1 MLGWSTQLGNK
12 LFGPDPKLEFAK
24 PGQGLDLLAGRTI
37 PLDSPYWRQYLTLF
51 DSPSDV
57 VLLLP
62 STSLL
67 SALHSNPLNVLTLLY
82 SLTTSLFSLLSNPSF
97 PNVDLAK
104 EALNAVRVLSRVVPI
119 VLAPRVAGAVDEV
132 EEELFWRREEV
143 PVKKEVGEES
153 ASGKEKTKASEAEG
167 QFVLEDEDDEDA
179 TPADPLTSA
188 SASTAPPAAEDPAYE
203 ELPPLAE
210 RLLGALVDLLFVPGF
225 TLPESSRAGTD
236 SSIVTYSI
244 WEPGIA
250 SPAPSHPRPPL
261 PLSTLSA
268 RLEILRL
275 LTLLISLPSLLT
287 SPSHFPS
294 LPNTWREALVSGR
307 AAGRGDK
314 NVVLCLLCSVL
325 NTALNAGAAGATGGE
340 AGSAGAGL
348 EGLRE
353 RAARLAA
360 ETAKR
365 TTAPVATGSADG
377 SDESSVKNALVG
389 ACLQF
394 LDAVL
399 IDHAP
404 IDGPESAPN
413 QFAFY
418 LSKLHRPSD
427 FSFLQ
432 SGLVGLI
439 TTSLAAPATSSLF
452 PLGLPLP
459 VNIPSSSP
467 GSPARTKKP
476 AGWTTEA
483 LTIFWRTLD
492 TNRKFVSWLVKP
504 DSSSEG
510 KSRLLETLVAVE
522 ACMLDWHTDETQIGL
537 VRLASF
543 VMQTLSA
550 EVASA
555 GLAGKDAEEEV
566 KRLLNAPLEPE
577 VVGARLAGVVRRQV
591 ASQGIDVGE
600 ERQGDR
606 DGKRE
611 TRSVTLV
618 EYLLIVLHALL
629 IPSSTTTAAPQPT
642 RSSLSTLYP
651 SLLLTVSNLSPF
663 FRDVGAAAATRLVR
677 VWLAFSAPSW
687 VLMEEGN
694 PRLIF
699 YLLETFNNVV
709 HFNLDSNPHVMY
721 ALTVTY
727 QRFDLLANFTLAQG
741 IAEARRLRAARR
753 ERQQRAASSGP
764 TLRPI
769 NEGVAASARRS
780 EDSPGASSEK
790 ALGKRRERPISL
802 GSLADL
808 SLSSPSSPNLSRTT
822 SNTSG
827 GPLSPT
833 ASEAGE
839 TGDGQ
844 RPFVGKNGF
853 VPTTEWVAAWR
864 EGLPLDTLM
873 IVLSELRPKLLEL
886 DPSFPTSTPSASV
899 IASLRTLL
907 VSPSLITLLPPLS
920 SQPSPRVRS
929 FVSSAASMTWL
940 ASVIYGRIYLSQLDY
955 LRDTLAVQ
963 LFAIAQ
969 APNSAA
975 GGLWRRAGAVGGVQG
990 VVGGLSAGLGAE
1002 LDRVSRSA
1010 VEVGGKVGD
1019 TVRGVLGRFGG
1030 NSR

>member
-12 LFGPDPKLEFAK
+12 LFGPDPKFEFAK
-24 PGQGLDLLAGRTI
+24 PGQGVDLLAGRTI

-67 SALHSNPLNVLTLLY
+67 SALHSNPLNVLTLIHF
-82 SLTTSLFSLLSNPSF
+82 LTTSLFTLLLNPSF
-97 PNVDLAK
+97 PNAELAK
-104 EALNAVRVLSRVVPI
+104 EALNAVRVLSRVVPL
-119 VLAPRVAGAVDEV
+119 VLAPRVAGAVDQV
-132 EEELFWRREEV
+132 EEELFWRREKV
-143 PVKKEVGEES
+143 PLREEVGEES
-153 ASGKEKTKASEAEG
+153 ASGKEEAKASDAEG
-167 QFVLEDEDDEDA
+167 QFVLEDEEDEDT
-179 TPADPLTSA
+179 TPVDPLTSA
-188 SASTAPPAAEDPAYE
+188 SAVKAQHEAEESAFE

-210 RLLGALVDLLFVPGF
+210 RLLSALVDLLFVPGF
-225 TLPESSRAGTD
+225 TLPDSSRAGAD

-244 WEPGIA
+244 WESGIA
-250 SPAPSHPRPPL
+250 SPAPSHPRPAL
-261 PLSTLSA
+261 PLTSLSA

-325 NTALNAGAAGATGGE
+325 NTALNAGAAGA
-340 AGSAGAGL
+340 AGTSAGAGV

-365 TTAPVATGSADG
+365 TAPVADG
-377 SDESSVKNALVG
+377 SDEASVKNALVG

-394 LDAVL
+394 LDTVL

-404 IDGPESAPN
+404 VEGAEAAPN

-427 FSFLQ
+427 FSFLH

-439 TTSLAAPATSSLF
+439 TTSLAAPSTSSLF

-459 VNIPSSSP
+459 VNISPSSSP
-467 GSPARTKKP
+467 TSPARTKKP

-483 LTIFWRTLD
+483 LTILWRTLD

-504 DSSSEG
+504 HSTSEG

-522 ACMLDWHTDETQIGL
+522 ACMLDWHPDETQIGL

-543 VMQTLSA
+543 IMQTISA
-550 EVASA
+550 EAASA
-555 GLAGKDAEEEV
+555 GLASKEAEEEV
-566 KRLLNAPLEPE
+566 KRVLNAPLEPE
-577 VVGARLAGVVRRQV
+577 VVGARLAGVVRRHV
-591 ASQGIDVGE
+591 ASQGIEVGE
-600 ERQGDR
+600 ERQGER
-606 DGKRE
+606 NRKRE
-611 TRSVTLV
+611 TKSVSFV

-629 IPSSTTTAAPQPT
+629 IPSPTTAAAPQST

-651 SLLLTVSNLSPF
+651 SLLLTVSNLSPL
-663 FRDVGAAAATRLVR
+663 FRDVGADAATRLVR

-709 HFNLDSNPHVMY
+709 HFNLDSNPHIMY
-721 ALTVTY
+721 ALPVIY

-753 ERQQRAASSGP
+753 ERQQRASSGGS

-769 NEGVAASARRS
+769 SEGVAASARTS
-780 EDSPGASSEK
+780 EDSPAASSEK
-790 ALGKRRERPISL
+790 ALGKRRERTLSL

-808 SLSSPSSPNLSRTT
+808 SLSSPTSPNLSRTT

-839 TGDGQ
+839 TGDEQ

-873 IVLSELRPKLLEL
+873 IVLSKLRPKLLEL
-886 DPSFPTSTPSASV
+886 DPSFPSSTPSASV
-899 IASLRTLL
+899 IASLRALL
-907 VSPSLITLLPPLS
+907 VSPSLTTLLPPLS
-920 SQPSPRVRS
+920 SQPPPRIRS
-929 FVSSAASMTWL
+929 FASSAASTTWF

-963 LFAIAQ
+963 LFAVAQ
-969 APNSAA
+969 APDSAA

-1030 NSR
+1030 GGR

>member
-37 PLDSPYWRQYLTLF
+37 PFDSPYWRQYLTLF

-67 SALHSNPLNVLTLLY
+67 SALHSNPLNVLTLIHFL
-82 SLTTSLFSLLSNPSF
+82 STSLFSLLSNSSF
-97 PNVDLAK
+97 PNADLAK
-104 EALNAVRVLSRVVPI
+104 EALNAVRVLSRVVPL
-119 VLAPRVAGAVDEV
+119 VLAPRTAGAVDQV
-132 EEELFWRREEV
+132 EEELFWRKEKA
-143 PVKKEVGEES
+143 PLKQEVGVAASRKEE
-153 ASGKEKTKASEAEG
+153 TKASDAEG
-167 QFVLEDEDDEDA
+167 QFVLEDEEDEDA
-179 TPADPLTSA
+179 TPADPLSSA
-188 SASTAPPAAEDPAYE
+188 SAVKAQPEAEEPAFE

-210 RLLGALVDLLFVPGF
+210 RLLSALVDLLFVPGF
-225 TLPESSRAGTD
+225 TLPESSRAGAD
-236 SSIVTYSI
+236 SNIVTYSI

-250 SPAPSHPRPPL
+250 SPAPSDPRPSL
-261 PLSTLSA
+261 PLITLSA

-287 SPSHFPS
+287 SPSYFPS
-294 LPNTWREALVSGR
+294 LPNNWREALVSGR

-325 NTALNAGAAGATGGE
+325 NTALNAGVAGAGAAGT
-340 AGSAGAGL
+340 SAGAGV

-365 TTAPVATGSADG
+365 TTPLVADG
-377 SDESSVKNALVG
+377 SDEASVKNALVG

-404 IDGPESAPN
+404 VDVSEAAPN

-427 FSFLQ
+427 FSFLH
-432 SGLVGLI
+432 SGLIGLI
-439 TTSLAAPATSSLF
+439 TTSVAAPSTSSLF

-459 VNIPSSSP
+459 VNISSSSSP
-467 GSPARTKKP
+467 TSPARTKKP

-483 LTIFWRTLD
+483 LTILWRTLD
-492 TNRKFVSWLVKP
+492 MNRRFVNWLIKP
-504 DSSSEG
+504 HSTPEG
-510 KSRLLETLVAVE
+510 KSRLLETLVAIE

-543 VMQTLSA
+543 VMQTVSA
-550 EVASA
+550 SKE
-555 GLAGKDAEEEV
+555 AEEEV
-566 KRLLNAPLEPE
+566 KRVLNAPLEPE
-577 VVGARLAGVVRRQV
+577 VVGARLAGVVRRHV
-591 ASQGIDVGE
+591 ASQGIELNE
-600 ERQGDR
+600 ERQGER

-611 TRSVTLV
+611 TKSVSFV

-629 IPSSTTTAAPQPT
+629 IPSPTTAAAPPST

-663 FRDVGAAAATRLVR
+663 FRDVGADAATRLVR

-709 HFNLDSNPHVMY
+709 HFNLDSNPHIMY

-741 IAEARRLRAARR
+741 IAEARRLRATRR
-753 ERQQRAASSGP
+753 ERQQRASSSGS

-769 NEGVAASARRS
+769 SEGVAASARTS
-780 EDSPGASSEK
+780 EDSPAASSEK
-790 ALGKRRERPISL
+790 ALGKRRERTLSL

-808 SLSSPSSPNLSRTT
+808 SFSSPSSPSLSRTT

-839 TGDGQ
+839 TGDEQ
-844 RPFVGKNGF
+844 RPFVGRNGF
-853 VPTTEWVAAWR
+853 IPTTEWVAAWR

-886 DPSFPTSTPSASV
+886 DPSFPTSTPSAAV

-907 VSPSLITLLPPLS
+907 VSPSLTTLLPPLS
-920 SQPSPRVRS
+920 SQPPPRIRS
-929 FVSSAASMTWL
+929 FISSAASMTWL

-963 LFAIAQ
+963 LFAVAQ

-975 GGLWRRAGAVGGVQG
+975 GGLWRRVGAVGGVQG

-1030 NSR
+1030 GGR